1 MASKSRQIHASCAMS
16 SALGDCLDMTL
27 ESLVFATQQLE
38 TSFNRLNRTLL
49 ASSRLSMFLH
59 VAPRTFLHP
68 ARVQASRRL
77 RTTVGRKKMEQ
88 IPRQL
93 LRSIVATCQF
103 PAKNANAFVIFCV
116 SDQML
121 QTGIEIRN
129 MSALNLSVCALNI
142 FEKRRIRNSWLSTP
156 LPPSLNSG
164 VRKRPLIVKR
174 RH

>member
-77 RTTVGRKKMEQ
+77 RTTVGRKK
-88 IPRQL
+88 IGTD
-93 LRSIVATCQF
+93 SKTVA
-103 PAKNANAFVIFCV
+103 PINR
-116 SDQML
+116 
-121 QTGIEIRN
+121 GN
-129 MSALNLSVCALNI
+129 MSIPGEECECFRDLLCFGPNAPNWY
-142 FEKRRIRNSWLSTP
+142 RNSKYVCIESQRLCFEH
-156 LPPSLNSG
+156 L
-164 VRKRPLIVKR
+164 
-174 RH
+174 